1 VLSFNKIFRGVA
13 TCTAGVGNTV
23 SLWEDNFMDQTLAT
37 KFLVLLTY
45 ARQTNLSLQKGCQIA
60 NILDLFRLPLSR
72 VVYDEYVVFS
82 QLLNDQDNISNLKD
96 TWTFIWGAL
105 YSSGKFYK
113 HHFRALTPPKPSKWI
128 SKSKVCLKSSFSPSC
143 CLMIG

>member
-1 VLSFNKIFRGVA
+1 VLSLNKIFRGVA

-37 KFLVLLTY
+37 KFLALLTY

-82 QLLNDQDNISNLKD
+82 QLLNDQDNISDQNN
-96 TWTFIWGAL
+96 TWIFIWGTPYFL
-105 YSSGKFYK
+105 GKFYK
-113 HHFRALTPPKPSKWI
+113 HHFRTLTPLKP
-128 SKSKVCLKSSFSPSC
+128 LK
-143 CLMIG
+143 